1 MTLPPH
7 PASAQPRGCVACTHG
22 SVLLGR
28 CRRPGGPQSTQDL
41 LPGGGVASA
50 GPPGVALLKRKPR
63 SAGNATPHMPMRHD
77 TSAQEHGR
85 AKHLR
90 GTPHPS
96 ALRLDVVYAKRAAAT
111 CQDKTA
117 NVGPLGMELSSRVL
131 GSCST
136 IAPCP
141 SRACPSRRCLP
152 QGSSCRCPRDE
163 GATRTTNNSTKIYST
178 NWEQL
183 QQLGTA
189 AVKGRSPG

>member
-1 MTLPPH
+1 MAWQNGCWCRTAPLTPLSPPSRRPMTLPPH

-50 GPPGVALLKRKPR
+50 GPPGFALLKRKPR
-63 SAGNATPHMPMRHD
+63 SAGNATPDMPMRHD

-117 NVGPLGMELSSRVL
+117 NLGPLGMELSSRVL

-141 SRACPSRRCLP
+141 SRRRRP
-152 QGSSCRCPRDE
+152 PAGSAAALVHL
-163 GATRTTNNSTKIYST
+163 GA
-178 NWEQL
+178 
-183 QQLGTA
+183 A
-189 AVKGRSPG
+189 